1 MAISITLENIDELN
15 ALLKVEVK
23 EEDYLSDVEN
33 LLKDYRKKANL
44 PGFRA
49 GKTPMGL
56 IKKKY
61 GISAKVER
69 INQMLTDEL
78 NNYLQNQ
85 ELNFLGNPL
94 PVMQDINWESEKD
107 FVFEYEM
114 GLIPEFEVKI
124 SKRNKLNY
132 YKIAVDDTMVD
143 KYADDIA
150 LRYGKM
156 SQPDAATNGDMV
168 YGEFQ
173 ELDAEGNVVEG
184 GIQNKA
190 TVMIDKIDSETIK
203 AQFIDSGAETRIEL
217 NPKAAFT
224 QEADLIAMLGVDA
237 TQVADLSENFAF
249 IIETV
254 QRMVAAEL
262 NEELFGKLYPDNSV
276 TTEEAFRAKL
286 REEAEGMYSGE
297 SDMRLKNDAVDYLMN
312 KITFDLPDGFLKKWI
327 KANQENPIT
336 DEDLEKEYDN
346 YKKSLR
352 WQIIEG
358 HIAKENEIKIE
369 NDELKAETTRLV
381 KLQMAQYGQSE
392 VDENTLNGIVENV
405 MSNEEEKKNIA
416 QRVFD
421 GKMINLFKEKFKIEE
436 TLVSM
441 DEFIASV
448 QEK

>member
-1 MAISITLENIDELN
+1 MAINITLENIDELN

-23 EEDYLSDVEN
+23 EEDYRSDVEK

-69 INQMLTDEL
+69 INQMLTEEM
-78 NNYLQNQ
+78 NSYLQNE

-94 PVMQDINWESEKD
+94 PVMQDINWESDKD

-114 GLIPEFEVKI
+114 GLIPEFDVKI
-124 SKRNKLNY
+124 TKRNKLNY
-132 YKIAVDDTMVD
+132 YKISVDDTMVD
-143 KYADDIA
+143 KYANDIA

-156 SQPDAATNGDMV
+156 IQPDAAAEGDMIH
-168 YGEFQ
+168 GEFQ

-184 GIQNKA
+184 GIQHKS
-190 TVMIDKIDSETIK
+190 TIMTDKIESEDVK
-203 AQFIDSGAETRIEL
+203 KQFIDSGVGTRVEF
-217 NPKAAFT
+217 NPKNAFSNET
-224 QEADLIAMLGVDA
+224 DLAAMLGIEVDA
-237 TQVADLSENFAF
+237 LEGLSEKFAYS
-249 IIETV
+249 IESV
-254 QRMVAAEL
+254 QRMEPAEI
-262 NEELFGKLYPDNSV
+262 NEELFAKLYPDNSV
-276 TTEEAFRAKL
+276 TTEEEFRAKL
-286 REEAEGMYSGE
+286 RAEAEGMYSNE
-297 SDMRLKNDAVDYLMN
+297 SDMRFKNDAVEYLLN
-312 KITFDLPDGFLKKWI
+312 KISFDLPDGFLKKWI
-327 KANQENPIT
+327 KANQENPIS
-336 DEDLEKEYDN
+336 DEDLDKEYEN

-369 NDELKAETTRLV
+369 NEELKSETSKLV

-392 VDENTLNGIVENV
+392 VDENTLNGIVDNV
-405 MSNEEEKKNIA
+405 LNNEEERKNIA

-421 GKMINLFKEKFKIEE
+421 GKIISLFKEQFKIEE
-436 TLVSM
+436 ASVTM

-448 QEK
+448 QGK

>member
-23 EEDYLSDVEN
+23 EEDYRSDVEN

-61 GISAKVER
+61 GISAKVEK

-78 NNYLQNQ
+78 NNYLQNE

-132 YKIAVDDTMVD
+132 YKIAVDDAMVD
-143 KYADDIA
+143 KYAEDIA

-156 SQPDAATNGDMV
+156 TQPDAATNGDMV

-184 GIQNKA
+184 GIQHKT
-190 TVMIDKIDSETIK
+190 TVMIDKIDSEDIK
-203 AQFIDSGAETRIEL
+203 SQFIDSGVETRIEM

-224 QEADLIAMLGVDA
+224 TEADLTAMIGIDA
-237 TQVADLSENFAF
+237 SQVAELSENFAF

-254 QRMVAAEL
+254 QRMEAAEL

-276 TTEEAFRAKL
+276 TTEEEFRTKL

-297 SDMRLKNDAVDYLMN
+297 SDMRLKNDAVDYLLN

-336 DEDLEKEYDN
+336 DEELEKEYEN

-369 NDELKAETTRLV
+369 NDELKSETTRLV

-392 VDENTLNGIVENV
+392 VDENTLDGIVDNV
-405 MSNEEEKKNIA
+405 LNNEDERKNIA

-436 TLVSM
+436 TAVSM

-448 QEK
+448 KEK